1 MEEIIEK
8 METLILAETSE
19 GESTYSANILD
30 MMRLDDVHYYETV
43 MRETR

>member
-8 METLILAETSE
+8 MKALALAETSE
-19 GESTYSANILD
+19 DKGYSQETLD
-30 MMRLDDVHYYETV
+30 MMRLDDAHYYEV